1 MIKVVRITKVEEL
14 MMLIGEQNYREDIG
28 RHRSMYVYRGV
39 PDADYRM
46 TTSLYRNCKHLQK
59 TLEPAI
65 LNNFKKYAV
74 IDDPSVE
81 QSVWMQMILGQHY
94 GLPTRLL
101 DWSHSALVALH
112 FAATEADMD
121 KMEDHDC
128 AVWRIDMTEIHS
140 LLPPRYQKALSEST
154 TSIFSVKTL
163 SSVTESLE
171 QYDMDMRGDSMVVV
185 EPPSIEQRIVNQYSF
200 LSIVPM
206 GMPDVEQFLDDKTS
220 NTVKYVIDGK
230 LRWRLRD
237 MLDQLNI
244 SERIVYP
251 GLEGLSSWIARHYFV
266 KKREDQ
272 TP

>member
-1 MIKVVRITKVEEL
+1 MIKVVRITKTEEL
-14 MMLIGEQNYREDIG
+14 MTLIADQNYRKEIDRYRIK
-28 RHRSMYVYRGV
+28 YVYRGV
-39 PDADYRM
+39 PDADYHM

-59 TLEPAI
+59 QLEPAI

-74 IDDPSVE
+74 LNDPSVE

-112 FAATEADMD
+112 FAATEIDMD

-128 AVWRIDMTEIHS
+128 AVWRIDMPEIHS
-140 LLPPRYQKALSEST
+140 LLPDRYKKVLSEST
-154 TSIFSVKTL
+154 TSIFSVKSL
-163 SSVTESLE
+163 SSVTDSLE
-171 QYDMDMRGDSMVVV
+171 QYDMDMRGDSMVVIG
-185 EPPSIEQRIVNQYSF
+185 PPSIEQRIVNQYSF

-206 GMPDVEQFLDDKTS
+206 GISDVEQFLDEKTS

-266 KKREDQ
+266 KEKDV
-272 TP
+272 PKN